1 MCKVLMFSSYCRKLV
16 VLIARVTQK
25 IILINASASSP
36 NNTITNDKSKT
47 MIEKIVVNS
56 RTTEIHG
63 TTRLLINAYLKSGL
77 TADRTLI
84 SMFNAITEQNTA
96 LGNAI
101 DRSKAQSLLSEKDDI
116 RDAADWAVG
125 HLIKGYT
132 YHPDETIRNAALVV
146 DAVFN
151 KYGFAV
157 IDESYV
163 TESSLL
169 VSMLGDFAAPKVQE
183 AIALLSGV
191 AENIASLQAAQT
203 DFENTQT
210 QYAEELAEENNQ
222 LNATTLKKEVAALI
236 NDNLVVF
243 LRSAERFQAE
253 TYGAF
258 AATVAKII
266 ADNNNAVRKRWNKGD
281 SED

>member
-1 MCKVLMFSSYCRKLV
+1 
-16 VLIARVTQK
+16 
-25 IILINASASSP
+25 
-36 NNTITNDKSKT
+36 
-47 MIEKIVVNS
+47 MIEKIIVNS

-63 TTRLLINAYLKSGL
+63 TTRLLINAFQQSGL
-77 TADRTLI
+77 TRDLTL
-84 SMFNAITEQNTA
+84 SQLFTAINDKNTL
-96 LGNAI
+96 LGDAI
-101 DRSKAQSLLSEKDDI
+101 DRSKAQSILADKDDF
-116 RDAADWAVG
+116 RDAADRAVG
-125 HLIKGYT
+125 YLIKGYT

-146 DAVFN
+146 EAVFN
-151 KYGFAV
+151 KYGFSV

-163 TESSLL
+163 TESSHL
-169 VSMLGDFAAPKVQE
+169 VSMLGDFAAPKVQA

-191 AENIASLQAAQT
+191 PENIASLQAAQT

-222 LNATTLKKEVAALI
+222 LNATTLKKEVATLI
-236 NDNLVVF
+236 NDDLVVF

-266 ADNNNAVRKRWNKGD
+266 ADNNDAVHKRRGKND